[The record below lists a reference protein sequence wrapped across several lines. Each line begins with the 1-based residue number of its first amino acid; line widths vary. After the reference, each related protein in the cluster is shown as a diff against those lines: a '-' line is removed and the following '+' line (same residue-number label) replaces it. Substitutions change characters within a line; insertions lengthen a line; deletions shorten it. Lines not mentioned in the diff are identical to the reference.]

1 MTLTWGQSTSMI
13 KELKSYPTVKW
24 YWMTRADPVCR
35 HCDPYPR
42 SVRTSRS
49 PRSSTQTSLTEL
61 RGLVN
66 SYRKSITFLVIP
78 VTTYIS
84 CLSSLSELSIPA
96 FGFIC
101 YNTTSDEY
109 KVSKIQFPLI
119 RVFLTQNSSETF
131 YVFYRSKSHN
141 ILFSPCPCV

>member
-1 MTLTWGQSTSMI
+1 MTLTWGQSTSII

-42 SVRTSRS
+42 SVRTSLS

-84 CLSSLSELSIPA
+84 WLSSLSELSIPA

-101 YNTTSDEY
+101 FNTTSDEY
-109 KVSKIQFPLI
+109 KVSKIQFPPI
-119 RVFLTQNSSETF
+119 RVFLTQNSSETL
-131 YVFYRSKSHN
+131 YVLRSKSHN

>member
-1 MTLTWGQSTSMI
+1 
-13 KELKSYPTVKW
+13 
-24 YWMTRADPVCR
+24 MTRADPVCR

-61 RGLVN
+61 RGLVI

-119 RVFLTQNSSETF
+119 RVFLTQNSSETL
-131 YVFYRSKSHN
+131 YVFYRIYCSLPAHVYKQ
-141 ILFSPCPCV
+141 LYTEG